1 MSSIEAGGAWPLYIA
16 GKGVPALAGR
26 TFQVDNP
33 ATGEVIAEVA
43 EGEAADIDLAVE
55 AAAEAFTTWGE
66 TSGEARARVLSRAAA
81 ILARRLEEFVRTE
94 VKQTGRPHREMA
106 AQLARLPEWYDYFGA
121 LARTHEDTAPPFGKD
136 YLNYTRRVPLGVIGQ
151 ITPWNH
157 PLLIL
162 TKKVAPALAAGN
174 ALVVKPSEIA
184 PLTPLLLAEVFEEA
198 GLPAGIYNVVP
209 GYGSKAG
216 RALAGHPGIRKL
228 DITGGTETGRAVAA
242 LAGKNLA
249 RFTGEL
255 GGKAAVVAFEDMRA
269 SEIASAAMFAGFIAT
284 GQTCVQGARLI
295 VHRSIHDA
303 VVTGLVERTENLRLA
318 DPGLLSTQVGP
329 LVSARQRETIERYV
343 KIGLEEGATLAA
355 GGRRPQGSRFAR
367 GYWYLPTIF
376 VDVTPEMRVAREEI
390 FGPVICVMPF
400 DEEEEA
406 IALANSTEYGLAASI
421 WTRDLGRAHRVAQ
434 RMESGIVWINDHH
447 RIHPA
452 SPWGGFKMSGLGR
465 ENGRVAYEEYTQI
478 QSIVVRLS
486 DEPFDWYADDST
498 AKRYS

>member
-16 GKGVPALAGR
+16 GEGVPALAGR

-209 GYGSKAG
+209 GRTSGDTQT
-216 RALAGHPGIRKL
+216 GH
-228 DITGGTETGRAVAA
+228 
-242 LAGKNLA
+242 
-249 RFTGEL
+249 
-255 GGKAAVVAFEDMRA
+255 
-269 SEIASAAMFAGFIAT
+269 
-284 GQTCVQGARLI
+284 
-295 VHRSIHDA
+295 HRRHRD
-303 VVTGLVERTENLRLA
+303 RT
-318 DPGLLSTQVGP
+318 
-329 LVSARQRETIERYV
+329 
-343 KIGLEEGATLAA
+343 
-355 GGRRPQGSRFAR
+355 GGRRTRRQEPCPLHRRAR
-367 GYWYLPTIF
+367 GQGGGRRIRGHARLRDCERG
-376 VDVTPEMRVAREEI
+376 DVCRLHRYRANLRS
-390 FGPVICVMPF
+390 GCAF
-400 DEEEEA
+400 D
-406 IALANSTEYGLAASI
+406 
-421 WTRDLGRAHRVAQ
+421 R
-434 RMESGIVWINDHH
+434 
-447 RIHPA
+447 
-452 SPWGGFKMSGLGR
+452 SPL
-465 ENGRVAYEEYTQI
+465 
-478 QSIVVRLS
+478 
-486 DEPFDWYADDST
+486 DP
-498 AKRYS
+498 